1 MNIAPQN
8 IENLLKG
15 DPFISQAMVHGDKR
29 PYPVVLLT
37 VNPDELIKFAKE
49 QGILIT
55 DAAALVKHPKVV
67 ERVSRIVENKNT
79 ELQSYAKIKKF
90 AILPADFTVDNGLL
104 TPTLKVKRKVIT
116 EKNREILDSLYR

>member
-29 PYPVVLLT
+29 PYPVALLT
-37 VNPDELIKFAKE
+37 LNPEELAKFARE
-49 QGILIT
+49 QGILDT
-55 DAAALVKHPKVV
+55 DPASLVKQPKVV
-67 ERVSRIVENKNT
+67 ERVARIVEERNG

-90 AILPADFTVDNGLL
+90 TILPGDFTVENGLL
-104 TPTLKVKRKVIT
+104 TPTLKVKRKIIT
-116 EKNREILDSLYR
+116 DKHRELLDSLYR